1 MKHYFIILFSFFLC
15 FAHQTVS
22 AQIAVSNYKT
32 YLAAAKYNNSDILIT
47 RKYTEAGKTKYL
59 AVNLDNLETYTLP
72 ADKVNP
78 KPLSWEQAYSTYSS
92 KPYIKALL
100 FAKTQSFALQDAGVI
115 HGYPKE
121 KGVTLTIDLCPSH
134 KSLDRIIFTSLISEF
149 GKTEKPVP
157 VALSLSGRFLV
168 RHLEDIQW
176 LKALEKKGDISIT
189 WINHTYNHHY
199 DPNVPLQE
207 NFLLKPGTDIDFE
220 ILGLETAMLQNG
232 LMPSVFFRFPGL
244 VSDNKIV
251 ETITGYGLIPIGSDA
266 WLAKGQNA
274 ASGSIVLIHGNGNEP
289 VGVNDFIKLLA
300 TERNAVTQKQWLLYD
315 LRESVDDEFKQ

>member
-15 FAHQTVS
+15 FANQTVS

-59 AVNLDNLETYTLP
+59 AVNPDNLETYTLP

-78 KPLSWEQAYSTYSS
+78 KPLSWQQAYETYSN
-92 KPYIKALL
+92 KPYIKALQ

-134 KSLDRIIFTSLISEF
+134 KSLDRIIFTSLVSEF

-157 VALSLSGRFLV
+157 VALSLSGRFLL

-199 DPNVPLQE
+199 DPKVPLQE

-289 VGVNDFIKLLA
+289 VGVNDFIKLLT

>member
-32 YLAAAKYNNSDILIT
+32 YLAAAKYNDSDILIT

-72 ADKVNP
+72 ANKVNP
-78 KPLSWEQAYSTYSS
+78 KPLSWEQAYATYSG

-121 KGVTLTIDLCPSH
+121 KGITLTIDLCPSH

-157 VALSLSGRFLV
+157 VAL
-168 RHLEDIQW
+168 
-176 LKALEKKGDISIT
+176 
-189 WINHTYNHHY
+189 
-199 DPNVPLQE
+199 
-207 NFLLKPGTDIDFE
+207 
-220 ILGLETAMLQNG
+220 
-232 LMPSVFFRFPGL
+232 
-244 VSDNKIV
+244 
-251 ETITGYGLIPIGSDA
+251 
-266 WLAKGQNA
+266 
-274 ASGSIVLIHGNGNEP
+274 
-289 VGVNDFIKLLA
+289 
-300 TERNAVTQKQWLLYD
+300 
-315 LRESVDDEFKQ
+315 

>member
-78 KPLSWEQAYSTYSS
+78 KPLSWEQAYATYSG
-92 KPYIKALL
+92 KPYIKALQ
-100 FAKTQSFALQDAGVI
+100 FAQTQSFALQDAGVI

-134 KSLDRIIFTSLISEF
+134 KSLDRIIFTSIVSEF
-149 GKTEKPVP
+149 AKTEKPVP

-199 DPNVPLQE
+199 DPNVPLQD
-207 NFLLKPGTDIDFE
+207 NFLLKPGTDIDLE